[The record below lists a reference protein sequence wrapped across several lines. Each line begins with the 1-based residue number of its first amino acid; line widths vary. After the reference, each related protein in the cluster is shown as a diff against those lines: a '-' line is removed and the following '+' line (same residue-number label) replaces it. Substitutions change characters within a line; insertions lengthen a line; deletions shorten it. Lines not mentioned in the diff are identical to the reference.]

1 MSGIRVTYSGL
12 IAFLASLATVITG
25 LFFTIIISREL
36 SQDDFGTWALIGT
49 LTSYVYFMRRP
60 IAYWCTREIARGEES
75 GKTAFASTGIFASIA
90 LFGYFIIAYFFSE
103 TIQVDHTLL
112 VFAGIL
118 IPVEYFNSILKSIN
132 RGFRPQMEEYGFLIF
147 EVVKVP
153 LALIFVFYFEF
164 GLTGV
169 IITIFLSNIASIVL
183 LVITTRQKLR
193 GKFEIKFLK
202 KWLKLFWL
210 PSYPYVSVIIN
221 VTDVALVTIFTGSVG
236 AIAYWSASRAVA
248 HIVSHSSKI
257 GKGVYPKLLGGGK
270 KEYLQENLNLFFYF
284 AFPLA
289 GMSIIFARPALFILN
304 PLYEV
309 AFLVVVFL
317 VPAIFLRTLSEM
329 FKEALTGIEKIDLNE
344 NAGFKDYIRSKLFV
358 LPTMRLIQRAGYL
371 GILAIVLILYAN
383 SVESDVEIII
393 YWSIISLSVQIPY
406 TMYFFYL
413 IRKDFKPK
421 LNLRAFSTY
430 FITTVVVFGGIYLLM
445 EQYLVYEESIFD
457 FLPDF
462 IPYLIAGIGLYLGIT
477 YLIDKKTKQ
486 LFHKIINEIRN
497 H

>member
-12 IAFLASLATVITG
+12 IAFLVSLASVITG

-36 SQDDFGTWALIGT
+36 SQDEFGTWALIGT

-75 GKTAFASTGIFASIA
+75 GKTAFTSTGIFASIA

-193 GKFEIKFLK
+193 GKF
-202 KWLKLFWL
+202 
-210 PSYPYVSVIIN
+210 
-221 VTDVALVTIFTGSVG
+221 
-236 AIAYWSASRAVA
+236 
-248 HIVSHSSKI
+248 
-257 GKGVYPKLLGGGK
+257 
-270 KEYLQENLNLFFYF
+270 
-284 AFPLA
+284 
-289 GMSIIFARPALFILN
+289 
-304 PLYEV
+304 
-309 AFLVVVFL
+309 
-317 VPAIFLRTLSEM
+317 
-329 FKEALTGIEKIDLNE
+329 
-344 NAGFKDYIRSKLFV
+344 
-358 LPTMRLIQRAGYL
+358 
-371 GILAIVLILYAN
+371 
-383 SVESDVEIII
+383 
-393 YWSIISLSVQIPY
+393 
-406 TMYFFYL
+406 
-413 IRKDFKPK
+413 
-421 LNLRAFSTY
+421 
-430 FITTVVVFGGIYLLM
+430 
-445 EQYLVYEESIFD
+445 
-457 FLPDF
+457 
-462 IPYLIAGIGLYLGIT
+462 
-477 YLIDKKTKQ
+477 
-486 LFHKIINEIRN
+486 
-497 H
+497 